1 MGSSEV
7 VVAFLLFIFFV
18 GRHCVV
24 LHTYVDWMI
33 CWVFHRHA
41 NP

>member
-18 GRHCVV
+18 GRHCV
-24 LHTYVDWMI
+24 DWMI